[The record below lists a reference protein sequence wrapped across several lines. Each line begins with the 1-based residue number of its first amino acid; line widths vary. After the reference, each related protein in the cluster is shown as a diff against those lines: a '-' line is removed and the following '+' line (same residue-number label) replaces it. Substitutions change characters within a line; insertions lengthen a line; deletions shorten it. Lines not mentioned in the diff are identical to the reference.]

1 MGFQDLKKLLKKEN
15 RIFLFLIIWLVIGVT
30 LIKFS
35 LEFQIL
41 GFVIN
46 GFIVYLPLLIVCIVL
61 FLITFFL
68 QGDIK
73 KLNSK
78 TIAKGIIFLI
88 LVGIIFLF
96 LGQEILFLIGY
107 ISFVVS
113 FIFFI
118 FITSIFTM
126 YYCYRYGI
134 KLDDAFYKMPA
145 PIAFVWRW
153 LIFLIGTIGAIALI
167 IFIGEISI
175 GATKITVLLKI
186 WGYEFRIYD
195 FVRIVPNVIIGVIII
210 LILISFILLIIEK
223 NHAFDAWLGLF
234 FIFSSIYASVLMINA
249 FLGGEIARVSPIL
262 DNPITYIVVF
272 IFDLIIL
279 FYTISALIGSKAE
292 IILDLKIFKPIKP
305 DGVLVFLILC
315 KVAYEF
321 GDINLADN
329 KVAGVNAV
337 LLKNVA
343 VFWLFIPLMII
354 MGLYGIISYGKIK
367 QKRKAEKRIKK
378 QEKAREKARLKQE
391 KERERER
398 KKREKQNQKMK
409 NKK

>member
-1 MGFQDLKKLLKKEN
+1 
-15 RIFLFLIIWLVIGVT
+15 
-30 LIKFS
+30 
-35 LEFQIL
+35 
-41 GFVIN
+41 
-46 GFIVYLPLLIVCIVL
+46 
-61 FLITFFL
+61 
-68 QGDIK
+68 
-73 KLNSK
+73 
-78 TIAKGIIFLI
+78 
-88 LVGIIFLF
+88 
-96 LGQEILFLIGY
+96 
-107 ISFVVS
+107 
-113 FIFFI
+113 
-118 FITSIFTM
+118 
-126 YYCYRYGI
+126 
-134 KLDDAFYKMPA
+134 MPA

-153 LIFLIGTIGAIALI
+153 LIFLIGTISAIALI

-272 IFDLIIL
+272 IFDIIIL
-279 FYTISALIGSKAE
+279 LYTISALIGSKAE